1 MKRFYAA
8 PIVLLVGACLLF
20 LTGWAFTFRGSLA
33 LTACGLLET
42 LLAARFLWQA
52 GCRGD
57 DKGFSGSAALQEAGY
72 AVTAAGLGCLLLQ
85 YPNAALPFVCFSAA
99 ALFLALLVFAVSGVV
114 IATSRTGYR
123 LALFCVAGVP
133 MTLGFA
139 GLWQLCQGTLS
150 LPMAEAAAWV
160 KPLLAVVFALLG
172 LTWGLRL
179 GACGM
184 YYRSVSAGAA
194 RGESRFRLAEALAP
208 VLNFVLG
215 LFPILLVAQA
225 EQVLLSARLPFPVGD
240 YMGLIWGGTGR
251 YAIYSPLILALLFFV
266 LLAVLDA
273 VSGRRGA
280 AS

>member
-8 PIVLLVGACLLF
+8 PIVFVVGACVLF
-20 LTGWAFTFRGSLA
+20 LTGWAFTFQGGLV
-33 LTACGLLET
+33 LMACGLVET
-42 LLAARFLWQA
+42 LLSARSLWQA

-57 DKGFSGSAALQEAGY
+57 DKRFSGSAALQEAGY
-72 AVTAAGLGCLLLQ
+72 AITAAGLGCLLLQ

-99 ALFLALLVFAVSGVV
+99 ALFLAQLVLSLSGVV
-114 IATSRTGYR
+114 IATSRAGYR
-123 LALFCVAGVP
+123 LALFCLAGVP

-139 GLWQLCQGTLS
+139 GLWQLCQGALS

-160 KPLLAVVFALLG
+160 KPLLAVLFAVLG

-184 YYRSVSAGAA
+184 YYRAVSADAE
-194 RGESRFRLAEALAP
+194 REKPPFRLAEAMAP
-208 VLNFVLG
+208 VADFVLG

-225 EQVLLSARLPFPVGD
+225 EQLLLSARLPFPVGD
-240 YMGLIWGGTGR
+240 FMGLIWGGTGR
-251 YAIYSPLILALLFFV
+251 YAIYSPLIVAVLFFM

-273 VSGRRGA
+273 VSGKRRA
-280 AS
+280 ES

>member
-99 ALFLALLVFAVSGVV
+99 APFLAQLVFALSGVV

-184 YYRSVSAGAA
+184 YYRSVSAGAV

-225 EQVLLSARLPFPVGD
+225 EQVLLSVRLPFPVGD